1 MHRLSAR
8 SKLSL
13 LGVTALVLAFNAA
26 ARRRRPRRHR
36 CIRPCRYHRGYK
48 PHRIDR
54 RLDHGNP
61 VRARLAA
68 KNRRSGYDEPL
79 SAGRAA
85 GETECRLHA
94 ATLRRGCARALAD
107 ACPGLA
113 GLGAERDHRHSATV
127 ESSFR
132 LRAGQI
138 SGDGIVE
145 KIRIVAQS
153 TAASER
159 GECLARRVRDELAPL
174 DGMRAQIRQRLKVAF
189 VLSLAGNRPM
199 IAGRATAAD
208 GIIGLAGAANDF
220 ADFDGY
226 KLVNDEAI
234 VAAKPEVVLGLRQ
247 LGRPRA
253 ATASQAWSGG
263 PRVLRRCCQPGTHF
277 PLRRDYGPE
286 LSEVMQRGE
295 RALSADTV
303 FAQPALAMTPA
314 AERQALVSMDGLFLL
329 GFGPRTARAAR
340 ELAAHLYPDIDT
352 GAFAAK
358 QDADAP
364 RCDQ

>member
-1 MHRLSAR
+1 MRRLSAR

-26 ARRRRPRRHR
+26 ARGDDRAVTDASGRAVTIADTSRIVSIGGSITEILYALGLQQKIVAVDTTSLYP
-36 CIRPCRYHRGYK
+36 PAALQEKPNVGYM
-48 PHRIDR
+48 RQ
-54 RLDHGNP
+54 
-61 VRARLAA
+61 
-68 KNRRSGYDEPL
+68 L
-79 SAGRAA
+79 SAEGVLALSPTLVLA
-85 GETECRLHA
+85 LQGSGPKETIDILQQSKVPFVSV
-94 ATLRRGCARALAD
+94 
-107 ACPGLA
+107 PGK
-113 GLGAERDHRHSATV
+113 
-127 ESSFR
+127 F
-132 LRAGQI
+132 

-153 TAASER
+153 TAASEC

-208 GIIGLAGAANDF
+208 GIIGLAGAANAF

-234 VAAKPEVVLGLRQ
+234 VAAKPEVVL
-247 LGRPRA
+247 
-253 ATASQAWSGG
+253 
-263 PRVLRRCCQPGTHF
+263 
-277 PLRRDYGPE
+277 
-286 LSEVMQRGE
+286 VMQRGE

-314 AERQALVSMDGLFLL
+314 AERQAFVSMDGLFLL